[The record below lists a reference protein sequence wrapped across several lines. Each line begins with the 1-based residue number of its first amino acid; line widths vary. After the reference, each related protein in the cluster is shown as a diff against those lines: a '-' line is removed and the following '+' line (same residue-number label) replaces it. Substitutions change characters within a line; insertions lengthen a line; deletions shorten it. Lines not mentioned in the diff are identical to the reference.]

1 ASLRSRSASSG
12 VSLPGRG
19 GEDDANLVFGVNG
32 DTGYSLRAATGSP
45 DRGDGG
51 INKTLVAAPIAGHHH
66 RDDLDN
72 DTYVVA
78 DCFTHAHT
86 NSDCSVCEYQN
97 LSDYRWAMGTGA
109 EFEQFA
115 AGRHYLYR
123 RSRFN
128 DQWYI

>member
-1 ASLRSRSASSG
+1 MYRQFYDYLAFPHSYTHTNCFAIAHSVTDTIATTITLTYNPANSHTNRHTCVVAGTNSDTSS
-12 VSLPGRG
+12 
-19 GEDDANLVFGVNG
+19 
-32 DTGYSLRAATGSP
+32 
-45 DRGDGG
+45 
-51 INKTLVAAPIAGHHH
+51 
-66 RDDLDN
+66 
-72 DTYVVA
+72 YVVA

-86 NSDCSVCEYQN
+86 NSDCSVWEYQN

-128 DQWYI
+128 DQWY